1 MSPEWKTS
9 GWGIG
14 RHKLRSHLLLSVAVF
29 VITVSSPA
37 AAEPP
42 AQLSAGD
49 VFGMIF
55 GHSVSGPNRL
65 QATWAAEIEA
75 CWRARGLTKENM
87 DQVSDDCCE
96 ASRKCHKVSTD
107 AYFSRRTDR
116 TESFSQYPSVLICR
130 AFLRVR

>member
-14 RHKLRSHLLLSVAVF
+14 RHKLRGHLLLSVAVF

-49 VFGMIF
+49 VFGLIL
-55 GHSVSGPNRL
+55 GHSVSGPIRS
-65 QATWAAEIEA
+65 QATCAAELDA
-75 CWRARGLTKENM
+75 CWRARGLTTENM
-87 DQVSDDCCE
+87 DQVSTACWED
-96 ASRKCHKVSTD
+96 SRKGPKVCKADS
-107 AYFSRRTDR
+107 YRRR
-116 TESFSQYPSVLICR
+116 L
-130 AFLRVR
+130 

>member
-49 VFGMIF
+49 VFGLIF
-55 GHSVSGPNRL
+55 GHRSEEHTSEL
-65 QATWAAEIEA
+65 QSLMRISYAVF
-75 CWRARGLTKENM
+75 CLKKKK
-87 DQVSDDCCE
+87 QHHSDIYITLDKLQT
-96 ASRKCHKVSTD
+96 S
-107 AYFSRRTDR
+107 
-116 TESFSQYPSVLICR
+116 ESIK
-130 AFLRVR
+130 

>member
-49 VFGMIF
+49 VFGLIF
-55 GHSVSGPNRL
+55 GHSVSGPIRL
-65 QATWAAEIEA
+65 QATCAAEIEA
-75 CWRARGLTKENM
+75 CWSARGLTKENM
-87 DQVSDDCCE
+87 DQVSDACWE
-96 ASRKCHKVSTD
+96 ESRKCTKVRSEEQTSELQSLMRKLY
-107 AYFSRRTDR
+107 AVF
-116 TESFSQYPSVLICR
+116 C
-130 AFLRVR
+130 